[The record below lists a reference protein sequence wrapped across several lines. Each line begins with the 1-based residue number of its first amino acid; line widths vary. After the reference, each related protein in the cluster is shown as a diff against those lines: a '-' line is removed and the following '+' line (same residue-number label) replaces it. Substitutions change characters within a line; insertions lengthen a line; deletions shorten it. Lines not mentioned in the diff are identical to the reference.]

1 MLQLLTL
8 IYRRLSRIALRQ
20 VFEGRMRRP
29 GHPNQGR
36 FLGSDV
42 ETVHEN
48 TWSKVGELLP
58 EARLEKLPN
67 WGNRHNV
74 FLAVLT
80 VAFYQALLDFGID
93 REYAMELFADV
104 GWKLYIRFLGLPMAI
119 TRLRTSDPQ
128 QRMNIVLR
136 MFLRFPFSA
145 PGRPGYELK
154 AVNAGDDRFITD
166 WTYCPPFAFVKQF
179 VEKHGDRGEVEAFF
193 RSWCQFDW
201 ALAQAI
207 VEGMEAPG
215 WYQRPHTLSQ
225 GGVVCDMIWAANPVA
240 AEEP

>member
-1 MLQLLTL
+1 
-8 IYRRLSRIALRQ
+8 
-20 VFEGRMRRP
+20 MRRP